1 MFLIFVFYAYIVVLL
16 FHSNKL
22 VCAYEREREKEG
34 ERELYLD
41 KSRRMEETRRNSMKL
56 DIEAVRLS
64 DNDRDQPTE
73 TYKKSSEFDSN
84 EKSPGK

>member
-1 MFLIFVFYAYIVVLL
+1 
-16 FHSNKL
+16 
-22 VCAYEREREKEG
+22 
-34 ERELYLD
+34 
-41 KSRRMEETRRNSMKL
+41 MEETRRNSMKL

-84 EKSPGK
+84 EKSPGKFGVEYIY